1 MTHPTA
7 LSSKISVSRAF
18 STIPVNADDFC
29 FRIFLK
35 IFSGTHN
42 LPGYVKDGRRSL
54 MTKVLIALLA
64 IYAVWSSYRILLLS
78 AMIHSIARILEEFLA
93 VEE

>member
-1 MTHPTA
+1 
-7 LSSKISVSRAF
+7 
-18 STIPVNADDFC
+18 
-29 FRIFLK
+29 
-35 IFSGTHN
+35 
-42 LPGYVKDGRRSL
+42 
-54 MTKVLIALLA
+54 MTKILTALLA